1 MRTLFTGDVVDRN
14 QSTLLEYQAIT
25 VFLRACMAGASVGSN
40 TRYGSGE
47 GQPHPSSRGGCGRG
61 APLPPSKGVWGS
73 AVSSPT
79 GVWGGASDA
88 DAFSRKTHA
97 KSALIDQIACVV

>member
-1 MRTLFTGDVVDRN
+1 M
-14 QSTLLEYQAIT
+14 E
-25 VFLRACMAGASVGSN
+25 RAEIAHPKMMKRMQVSMEEREHSAGASEGSK
-40 TRYGSGE
+40 TRYGPGE

-79 GVWGGASDA
+79 GVWGSAPEA
-88 DAFSRKTHA
+88 NAFSRKTHA
-97 KSALIDQIACVV
+97 KSALIDQIARVV